1 MSGDPD
7 NLTPPGGWKALFI
20 DVLRA
25 SPNVSAAARAA
36 GIARQTAYEARET
49 DPGFKAEWDD
59 AIEESVDELEA
70 AAFTRAKGIEI
81 PIVNK
86 QGEIVGHR
94 VEASDPLAIFLLKA
108 HRRVK
113 YGTKIENEHSGEVRV
128 IVEYESDDPPY
139 ADQAP
144 PGADRAGEVDG

>member
-1 MSGDPD
+1 MSGEPD
-7 NLTPPGGWKALFI
+7 NLTPPGGWKATFL

-36 GIARQTAYEARET
+36 GVARQSAYEAREA
-49 DPGFKAEWDD
+49 DPEFAAAWED
-59 AIEESVDELEA
+59 AIEESVDDLEA
-70 AAFTRAKGIEI
+70 EAFRRARGVEV
-81 PIVNK
+81 PIVNR
-86 QGEIVGHR
+86 QGELVGHR

-108 HRRVK
+108 HRRAK
-113 YGTKIENEHSGEVRV
+113 YGTKIENEHSGEVKV

-144 PGADRAGEVDG
+144 PGPGGAGEVDG